1 MNGLAL
7 CSGIGGLELGLSLA
21 IPGYRCVGYCE
32 RDAYAASVIVAR
44 MEESTLDQAPIWDD
58 IGSFKGELYRNR
70 VDIVSAGFPCQPF
83 SVAGRRD
90 GTRDERWI
98 WEDIARIIRE
108 VRPRYVFLENVPGLL
123 TDTGGYGTV
132 LASLAQVGF
141 DAEWDVFSAE
151 GVGAP
156 HLRRRVFILAWSVS
170 DTSLDTL
177 RVITERGSGSSLSPL
192 AGNTEPSDVG
202 EKGMAHLNEG
212 GFPRFGGS
220 GLYNRERETFG
231 NDVDGCGKSMGD
243 TERSRRQTT
252 RERCDEYTR
261 QKSKTGSGS
270 VVDPDIERLQGR
282 SLRREPERKN
292 KPPSGTASTAGK
304 QIVGDTQVGG
314 RVQAITG
321 SASRRRP
328 FPPGPGEAEEWAELI
343 REDPSIEPSVCGV
356 LDGTSTRVDRLR
368 CCGNS
373 VVPVVAAV
381 AFRTLAARA
390 GITINMED

>member
-7 CSGIGGLELGLSLA
+7 CSGVGGLELGLSLA

-32 RDAYAASVIVAR
+32 RDSYAASVIVAR

-141 DAEWDVFSAE
+141 DVEWDVFSAE

-156 HLRRRVFILAWSVS
+156 HLRRRVFILA
-170 DTSLDTL
+170 
-177 RVITERGSGSSLSPL
+177 
-192 AGNTEPSDVG
+192 
-202 EKGMAHLNEG
+202 HLNEG
-212 GFPRFGGS
+212 GFPRFGGR

-261 QKSKTGSGS
+261 QKSETGSGS
-270 VVDPDIERLQGR
+270 VGDTSCEFDNGVWKRGEVGR
-282 SLRREPERKN
+282 P
-292 KPPSGTASTAGK
+292 KPTDASSGS
-304 QIVGDTQVGG
+304 VGDTQGGG

-343 REDPSIEPSVCGV
+343 REDPSIEPAVCGV
-356 LDGTSTRVDRLR
+356 LDGTSSRVDRLR

>member
-1 MNGLAL
+1 M
-7 CSGIGGLELGLSLA
+7 
-21 IPGYRCVGYCE
+21 
-32 RDAYAASVIVAR
+32 
-44 MEESTLDQAPIWDD
+44 
-58 IGSFKGELYRNR
+58 
-70 VDIVSAGFPCQPF
+70 
-83 SVAGRRD
+83 
-90 GTRDERWI
+90 
-98 WEDIARIIRE
+98 
-108 VRPRYVFLENVPGLL
+108 FLENVPGLL
-123 TDTGGYGTV
+123 ANSGGYGAV
-132 LASLAQVGF
+132 LGDLAGIGF
-141 DAEWDVFSAE
+141 NAEWDVFSAE

-156 HLRRRVFILAWSVS
+156 HLRRRLFVLAWRVS

-270 VVDPDIERLQGR
+270 V
-282 SLRREPERKN
+282 
-292 KPPSGTASTAGK
+292 
-304 QIVGDTQVGG
+304 GDTQGGG

-343 REDPSIEPSVCGV
+343 REDPSIEPAVCGV
-356 LDGTSTRVDRLR
+356 LDGTSSRVDRLR

>member
-7 CSGIGGLELGLSLA
+7 CSGVGGLELGLSLA

-32 RDAYAASVIVAR
+32 RDSYAASVVVAR

-270 VVDPDIERLQGR
+270 VGDTSCEFDNGVWKRGEVGR
-282 SLRREPERKN
+282 P
-292 KPPSGTASTAGK
+292 KPTDASSGS
-304 QIVGDTQVGG
+304 VGDTQGGG

-343 REDPSIEPSVCGV
+343 REDPSIEPAVCGV
-356 LDGTSTRVDRLR
+356 LDGTSSRVDRLR

>member
-7 CSGIGGLELGLSLA
+7 CAGVGGLELGLSLA

-32 RDAYAASVIVAR
+32 RDSYAASAIVAR

-90 GTRDERWI
+90 GTRDERWT

-192 AGNTEPSDVG
+192 AGNTEPPDVG

-243 TERSRRQTT
+243 T
-252 RERCDEYTR
+252 
-261 QKSKTGSGS
+261 
-270 VVDPDIERLQGR
+270 QG
-282 SLRREPERKN
+282 
-292 KPPSGTASTAGK
+292 
-304 QIVGDTQVGG
+304 GG

-343 REDPSIEPSVCGV
+343 REDPSIEPAVCGV
-356 LDGTSTRVDRLR
+356 LDGTSSRVDRLR